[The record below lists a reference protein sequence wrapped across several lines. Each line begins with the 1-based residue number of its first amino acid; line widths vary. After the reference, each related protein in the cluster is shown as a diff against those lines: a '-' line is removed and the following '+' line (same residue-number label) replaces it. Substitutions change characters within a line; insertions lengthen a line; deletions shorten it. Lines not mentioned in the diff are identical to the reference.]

1 MPIARHLEQRVPER
15 QDAITSSARQTEALG
30 ARLALT
36 LVGAAPAPRLSAAV
50 VVLLKGELGAGKT
63 TFVRGFVRELAGG
76 SDIVVQSPTF
86 ALARRYHTTPPV
98 QHLDLY
104 RFYGQPDAAAAVRD
118 LGLDHDEYDAHE
130 DNGDNNDDA
139 NDDANDHANDL
150 GITFVEWPL
159 PGTWPKAVCVE
170 LVILSARR
178 RRVRI
183 ELP

>member
-1 MPIARHLEQRVPER
+1 MPIARHLERRVPER
-15 QDAITSSARQTEALG
+15 QDSITSSARQTEALG

-36 LVGAAPAPRLSAAV
+36 LVGATPAPRLSAAV

-63 TFVRGFVRELAGG
+63 TFVRGFVRALAGG
-76 SDIVVQSPTF
+76 ADLVVQSPTF

-118 LGLDHDEYDAHE
+118 LGLDRDEYDAHE
-130 DNGDNNDDA
+130 DNDD
-139 NDDANDHANDL
+139 ANDL